1 MKEPA
6 EVLPHGDT
14 VAKNSAKQRAK
25 MMPNSKRL
33 SRLRLFCPESA
44 GFTRKHGHLWQTA
57 VRPCCRG
64 MGRIA
69 PPRPLRGSARLG
81 RTNGAATRQR
91 PHPRRPSSAPM
102 PTSIGVNAEPVL
114 SLLYLCLLFFYL
126 RMGYPRG
133 PIPLPDR
140 SPPSCQPFVRDFRP
154 CPQAGGSGLGL
165 LLGAGQMCRVR
176 RGLPATEGLG
186 KPHSAKCRRPGPLG
200 RGRLAKR

>member
-69 PPRPLRGSARLG
+69 PPAGANRSTRWCDSLHPLVRIAPPRPPRGSARLG
-81 RTNGAATRQR
+81 RTDRAATRQR

-102 PTSIGVNAEPVL
+102 PTYIS
-114 SLLYLCLLFFYL
+114 
-126 RMGYPRG
+126 
-133 PIPLPDR
+133 PIEAR
-140 SPPSCQPFVRDFRP
+140 PFVRDFRLP
-154 CPQAGGSGLGL
+154 IPAHD
-165 LLGAGQMCRVR
+165 VR
-176 RGLPATEGLG
+176 RL
-186 KPHSAKCRRPGPLG
+186 H
-200 RGRLAKR
+200 GRLGG

>member
-1 MKEPA
+1 MAKRVHERSFRGGDGRGLVMKEPA

-69 PPRPLRGSARLG
+69 PPAGANRSTRWCESLHPLVRIAPPRPPEGVLVWAARTEQQPTNLRTHADQVQHPCRPPSASMLNRSYLFSISVFSSSIYVWG
-81 RTNGAATRQR
+81 TLAA
-91 PHPRRPSSAPM
+91 PSLCPNEASRPSGIFAP
-102 PTSIGVNAEPVL
+102 
-114 SLLYLCLLFFYL
+114 
-126 RMGYPRG
+126 
-133 PIPLPDR
+133 
-140 SPPSCQPFVRDFRP
+140 
-154 CPQAGGSGLGL
+154 
-165 LLGAGQMCRVR
+165 
-176 RGLPATEGLG
+176 
-186 KPHSAKCRRPGPLG
+186 
-200 RGRLAKR
+200 

>member
-69 PPRPLRGSARLG
+69 PPAGANRSTRWCDSLHPDLPEGVLVWAARTEQPASNLRTHADQVQHS
-81 RTNGAATRQR
+81 
-91 PHPRRPSSAPM
+91 RRPTSAPVRNRFYLFYISFFSS
-102 PTSIGVNAEPVL
+102 SI
-114 SLLYLCLLFFYL
+114 YLC
-126 RMGYPRG
+126 GTPRG

-140 SPPSCQPFVRDFRP
+140 SQPVVR
-154 CPQAGGSGLGL
+154 
-165 LLGAGQMCRVR
+165 
-176 RGLPATEGLG
+176 
-186 KPHSAKCRRPGPLG
+186 
-200 RGRLAKR
+200 

>member
-69 PPRPLRGSARLG
+69 PPTGANRSTHWCESLHPDPPEGVLVWVARTEQQPTNLRTHAD
-81 RTNGAATRQR
+81 
-91 PHPRRPSSAPM
+91 PSSAPM
-102 PTSIGVNAEPVL
+102 PTHIGASAEPVL
-114 SLLYLCLLFFYL
+114 SLLYLILLVFYL
-126 RMGYPRG
+126 RMEY
-133 PIPLPDR
+133 I
-140 SPPSCQPFVRDFRP
+140 SRP
-154 CPQAGGSGLGL
+154 
-165 LLGAGQMCRVR
+165 
-176 RGLPATEGLG
+176 
-186 KPHSAKCRRPGPLG
+186 HNSAR
-200 RGRLAKR
+200 

>member
-64 MGRIA
+64 MGLIA
-69 PPRPLRGSARLG
+69 PPPGTNLSTHWCETLHPTPPEAVLVWAARTKQEPANLRTHADQFQHSCRPTSASVMNRSYLFSISVFSSSIYVWG
-81 RTNGAATRQR
+81 TLAA
-91 PHPRRPSSAPM
+91 PSLCPNEASRPSGIFAP
-102 PTSIGVNAEPVL
+102 
-114 SLLYLCLLFFYL
+114 
-126 RMGYPRG
+126 
-133 PIPLPDR
+133 
-140 SPPSCQPFVRDFRP
+140 
-154 CPQAGGSGLGL
+154 
-165 LLGAGQMCRVR
+165 
-176 RGLPATEGLG
+176 
-186 KPHSAKCRRPGPLG
+186 
-200 RGRLAKR
+200 